1 MYIAQKALK
10 SMSSIT
16 IDNHEENYDLD
27 DFIFTPK
34 SGNISTVLSPTMS
47 GRQPSL
53 VPPADENFTIDPP
66 SEGSLELQNDGVN
79 SMLIKNIFQP
89 RIVFILYRCYRNGT
103 TTSIGSYID

>member
-16 IDNHEENYDLD
+16 IDNHEENADLD

-53 VPPADENFTIDPP
+53 VPPADENFTIDSPA
-66 SEGSLELQNDGVN
+66 EGSLELQIDGIN
-79 SMLIKNIFQP
+79 SMLIKNIFRP

-103 TTSIGSYID
+103 TASIGSDID